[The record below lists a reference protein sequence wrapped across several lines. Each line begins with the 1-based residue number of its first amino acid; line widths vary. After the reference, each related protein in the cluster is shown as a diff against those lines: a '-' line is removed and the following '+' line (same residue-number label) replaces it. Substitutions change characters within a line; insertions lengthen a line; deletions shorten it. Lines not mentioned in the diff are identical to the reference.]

1 MVDSSLV
8 SVILSVYN
16 SETTIGKAIDSILN
30 QTYKELELLILDDC
44 STDNTYEILSEYKKK
59 YSNVRT
65 FRNQINIGLTKS
77 LNKIIPQSRGDVLFR
92 QDADDTSCENRIQ
105 EQLDL
110 INLKNLDFC
119 TTRAKVMG
127 SSKKIPGIS
136 NYLYK
141 KLLIKYKNPFIHG
154 TLAIKKNVIENV
166 GLYDEDFYY
175 SQDYKLFKDLL
186 LSGCKY
192 KVINKEL
199 YELNMMNNIS
209 KNKTS
214 EQSYYAYCVKNNKI
228 PKRII

>member
-8 SVILSVYN
+8 SVISSVYN

-44 STDNTYEILSEYKKK
+44 STDNTYEILLEYKKK
-59 YSNVRT
+59 YSNVRV
-65 FRNQINIGLTKS
+65 FRNHSNIGLTKS
-77 LNKIIPQSRGDVLFR
+77 LNIIIPQSKGDILFR
-92 QDADDTSCENRIQ
+92 QDADDISCKSRLQ

-119 TTRAKVMG
+119 TTRAKIMG

-136 NYLYK
+136 HYLYK

-154 TLAIKKNVIENV
+154 TLAIKKNVIEDI
-166 GLYDEDFYY
+166 GLYNEDFYY
-175 SQDYKLFKDLL
+175 AQDYKLFKDLL
-186 LSGCKY
+186 LNGYKY
-192 KVINKEL
+192 KVISKEL

-209 KNKTS
+209 KNKMS
-214 EQSYYAYCVKNNKI
+214 EQSYYAYCVKNDKI
-228 PKRII
+228 PKSFI

>member
-1 MVDSSLV
+1 VVDSSLV
-8 SVILSVYN
+8 SVISSVYN
-16 SETTIGKAIDSILN
+16 SETTVGKAIDSILN
-30 QTYKELELLILDDC
+30 QTYKEFELLILDDC
-44 STDNTYEILSEYKKK
+44 STDNTYEILLEYKKK
-59 YSNVRT
+59 YSNVRV
-65 FRNQINIGLTKS
+65 FRNQSNLGLTKS
-77 LNKIIPQSRGDVLFR
+77 LNLIIPQSKGDVLFR
-92 QDADDTSCENRIQ
+92 QDADDTSCESRLQ

-136 NYLYK
+136 HYLYK

-154 TLAIKKNVIENV
+154 TLAIKKNVIEKI

-186 LSGCKY
+186 LRGYRY

-209 KNKTS
+209 KNKIS
-214 EQSYYAYCVKNNKI
+214 EQSYYAYCVKNEKI
-228 PKRII
+228 PKRLI

>member
-8 SVILSVYN
+8 SVISSVYN
-16 SETTIGKAIDSILN
+16 GETTIGKAIDSILN

-44 STDNTYEILSEYKKK
+44 STDNTYEILLEYKKK
-59 YSNVRT
+59 YSNVRV
-65 FRNQINIGLTKS
+65 FRNHSNIGLTKS
-77 LNKIIPQSRGDVLFR
+77 LNIIIPQSKGDILFR
-92 QDADDTSCENRIQ
+92 QDADDISCESRLQ

-110 INLKNLDFC
+110 MNLKNLDFC
-119 TTRAKVMG
+119 TTRAKIMG

-136 NYLYK
+136 HYLYK

-154 TLAIKKNVIENV
+154 TLAIKKNVIDDI
-166 GLYDEDFYY
+166 GLYNEDFYY

-186 LSGCKY
+186 LSGYKY

-209 KNKTS
+209 KNKMS
-214 EQSYYAYCVKNNKI
+214 EQSYYANCVKKDKI
-228 PKRII
+228 PKSFI